1 MSASSQTNDL
11 KNRILFTIFILAVY
25 RFGTFVPIPGIDPE
39 QLQTMMSGNQKG
51 LLGMFNV
58 FSGGAVSR
66 MAIFALGIM
75 PYISSSIIVQ
85 LLTGVSEYFKN
96 LKNLGHKILY
106 IDEEG
111 LMSFNKEFTHRR
123 VTKKS
128 LELIDTYFTWGSKHQ
143 SDMIDLFP
151 DFRNKFK
158 VVGNPRFDIIKKN
171 SKSFYVDEVKKIK
184 DASDEKKAKL
194 EKLNLLMQELLV
206 KKVLIPISLKGLTK
220 NSKQAKIEEANL
232 GKKKQIKFKLKTNG
246 LNCDLDMEKPPL
258 FDTGEFSLRFFAGE
272 AEYALQVRS
281 FRYSKPT
288 TGPQTDITPKSG
300 GAKLGKSSVEA
311 TRPFLKKLG
320 LDLPPSV
327 VKDPMITISGKFTSQ
342 QIDFW
347 TNFYDKIKDVKIE
360 GQKVN
365 WDAPLVY
372 GDRKSSFKNNL
383 ITGLS
388 NFERDRNTLGRIFS
402 KLHALR
408 MIALY

>member
-1 MSASSQTNDL
+1 MADARDTKKQENGSLVFFENLIEKGKEPTIAFVE
-11 KNRILFTIFILAVY
+11 KNAYPDMPAIWY
-25 RFGTFVPIPGIDPE
+25 YYY
-39 QLQTMMSGNQKG
+39 QLQGKALKQYLGNQKDY
-51 LLGMFNV
+51 
-58 FSGGAVSR
+58 AYSR
-66 MAIFALGIM
+66 DDGIM
-75 PYISSSIIVQ
+75 PI
-85 LLTGVSEYFKN
+85 LETAAKNMGVS
-96 LKNLGHKILY
+96 
-106 IDEEG
+106 
-111 LMSFNKEFTHRR
+111 
-123 VTKKS
+123 TK
-128 LELIDTYFTWGSKHQ
+128 DNW
-143 SDMIDLFP
+143 
-151 DFRNKFK
+151 
-158 VVGNPRFDIIKKN
+158 NPMDIVMVKKKQQAKIIKQVQEID
-171 SKSFYVDEVKKIK
+171 KSG
-184 DASDEKKAKL
+184 DEKTAKL
-194 EKLNLLMQELLV
+194 ERLNLLMQELLV
-206 KKVLIPISLKGLTK
+206 NKTLLPISLKGLTK
-220 NSKQAKIEEANL
+220 TSKQAKIEEANL
-232 GKKKQIKFKLKTNG
+232 GKKKQIKFKLKTNS

-272 AEYALQVRS
+272 SEYALQVRS

-347 TNFYDKIKDVKIE
+347 TNLYDKIKDVKID

-383 ITGLS
+383 LTGLK
-388 NFERDRNTLGRIFS
+388 NYQKDRNTLGRIFS

-408 MIALY
+408 TIQLYQTISKKGVFDKWLETLYYGAKKEFSNLNGPFIKIF

>member
-1 MSASSQTNDL
+1 MADARDTKKQENGSLVFFQEL
-11 KNRILFTIFILAVY
+11 IEKGKEPTIA
-25 RFGTFVPIPGIDPE
+25 FVEQKAYPDMPAIWYFYY
-39 QLQTMMSGNQKG
+39 QLQGKALKQYLGNEKDY
-51 LLGMFNV
+51 
-58 FSGGAVSR
+58 AYSR
-66 MAIFALGIM
+66 DDGIM
-75 PYISSSIIVQ
+75 PILEDAAKMMGVTTKDNWNPMDIVMVKKREENKIIEQ
-85 LLTGVSEYFKN
+85 
-96 LKNLGHKILY
+96 
-106 IDEEG
+106 
-111 LMSFNKEFTHRR
+111 
-123 VTKKS
+123 
-128 LELIDTYFTWGSKHQ
+128 
-143 SDMIDLFP
+143 
-151 DFRNKFK
+151 
-158 VVGNPRFDIIKKN
+158 
-171 SKSFYVDEVKKIK
+171 VKKIK
-184 DASDEKKAKL
+184 DASDEKQAKL

-206 KKVLIPISLKGLTK
+206 KKILIPISLKGLTK
-220 NSKQAKIEEANL
+220 TSEEAKIEEANL
-232 GKKKQIKFKLKTNG
+232 GKKKQIEFKLKPNS

-272 AEYALQVRS
+272 SEYALQVRS

-300 GAKLGKSSVEA
+300 GAKLGKASVEA
-311 TRPFLKKLG
+311 TRPFLKKLN

-327 VKDPMITISGKFTSQ
+327 VKDPMINTSGKFTSQ

-383 ITGLS
+383 ITGLN

-408 MIALY
+408 TIALYQTISQKGEFDRWLETLYYGAKKEFSNLNGPFIKIF

>member
-1 MSASSQTNDL
+1 MADARDTKKQENGSLVFFENLIEKGKEPTIAFVE
-11 KNRILFTIFILAVY
+11 KNAYPDMPAIWY
-25 RFGTFVPIPGIDPE
+25 YYY
-39 QLQTMMSGNQKG
+39 QLQGKALKQYLGNQKDY
-51 LLGMFNV
+51 
-58 FSGGAVSR
+58 AYSR
-66 MAIFALGIM
+66 DDGIM
-75 PYISSSIIVQ
+75 PI
-85 LLTGVSEYFKN
+85 LETAAKNMGVS
-96 LKNLGHKILY
+96 
-106 IDEEG
+106 
-111 LMSFNKEFTHRR
+111 
-123 VTKKS
+123 TK
-128 LELIDTYFTWGSKHQ
+128 DNW
-143 SDMIDLFP
+143 
-151 DFRNKFK
+151 
-158 VVGNPRFDIIKKN
+158 NPMDIVMVKKKQQAKIIKQVQEID
-171 SKSFYVDEVKKIK
+171 KSG
-184 DASDEKKAKL
+184 DEKTAKL
-194 EKLNLLMQELLV
+194 ERLNLLMQELLV
-206 KKVLIPISLKGLTK
+206 NKTLLPISLKGLTK
-220 NSKQAKIEEANL
+220 TSKQAKIEEANL
-232 GKKKQIKFKLKTNG
+232 GKKKQIKFKLKTNS

-272 AEYALQVRS
+272 SEYALQVRS

-347 TNFYDKIKDVKIE
+347 TNLYDKIKDIKID

-383 ITGLS
+383 LTGLK
-388 NFERDRNTLGRIFS
+388 NYQKDRNTLGRIFS

-408 MIALY
+408 TIQLYQTISKKGVFDKWLETLYYGAKKEFSNLNGPFIKIF

>member
-1 MSASSQTNDL
+1 MADARDTKKQENGSLVFFQEL
-11 KNRILFTIFILAVY
+11 IEKGKEPTIS
-25 RFGTFVPIPGIDPE
+25 FVEQKAYPDMPALWYYYY
-39 QLQTMMSGNQKG
+39 QLQGKALKQYLGNEKDY
-51 LLGMFNV
+51 
-58 FSGGAVSR
+58 AYSR
-66 MAIFALGIM
+66 DDGIM
-75 PYISSSIIVQ
+75 PILEDAAKNMGVTTKDNWNPMDIVMVKKREENKIIDQ
-85 LLTGVSEYFKN
+85 
-96 LKNLGHKILY
+96 
-106 IDEEG
+106 
-111 LMSFNKEFTHRR
+111 
-123 VTKKS
+123 
-128 LELIDTYFTWGSKHQ
+128 
-143 SDMIDLFP
+143 
-151 DFRNKFK
+151 
-158 VVGNPRFDIIKKN
+158 
-171 SKSFYVDEVKKIK
+171 VKKIK

-232 GKKKQIKFKLKTNG
+232 GKKKQIKFKLKPNS

-300 GAKLGKSSVEA
+300 GAKLGKASVEA

-327 VKDPMITISGKFTSQ
+327 VKDPMIDTSGKFTPQ

-347 TNFYDKIKDVKIE
+347 TNLYDKIKDVKID

-408 MIALY
+408 MIALYQTISQKGQFDKWLETLYYGAKKEFSNLNGPFIKIF